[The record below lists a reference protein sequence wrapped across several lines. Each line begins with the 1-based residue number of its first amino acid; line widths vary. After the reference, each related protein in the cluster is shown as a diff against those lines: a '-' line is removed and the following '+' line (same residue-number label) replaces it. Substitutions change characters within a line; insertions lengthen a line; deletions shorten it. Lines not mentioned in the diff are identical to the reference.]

1 MWNGN
6 RKANARLL
14 SQWSVLSS
22 SRMFCG
28 AFSNAPQNCPKE
40 VKESSVFLP
49 SSIPPWVKGSPTK
62 INSSKIWDSVHRLR
76 GFGSEAGNEVSGQ
89 RLRVVVISWEPG
101 GLGPGGSAVE
111 EMSNTDVRP
120 TRHNPALAILVH
132 CGSCHGSS

>member
-1 MWNGN
+1 MEREQEGQC
-6 RKANARLL
+6 KAL
-14 SQWSVLSS
+14 SRWSVLSS